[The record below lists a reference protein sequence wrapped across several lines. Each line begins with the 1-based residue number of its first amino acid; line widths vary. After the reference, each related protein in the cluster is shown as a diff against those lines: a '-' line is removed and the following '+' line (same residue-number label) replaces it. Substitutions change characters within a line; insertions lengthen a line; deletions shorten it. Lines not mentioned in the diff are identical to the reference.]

1 VFIVPSNVR
10 VTDNTWKT
18 LREIAT
24 QAGESMQVILEK
36 AVEDYRRKI
45 LLEEANKAYLALK
58 NDSEAWQGE
67 KKERLEWD
75 ETLKDN
81 LEENE

>member
-1 VFIVPSNVR
+1 MPSNVR

-18 LREIAT
+18 LRKIAT

-36 AVEDYRRKI
+36 AVEDYRRKM

-58 NDSEAWQGE
+58 NDPEAWQDE

-75 ETLKDN
+75 DTLKDN

>member
-1 VFIVPSNVR
+1 MPSNVR

>member
-1 VFIVPSNVR
+1 MPSNVR

-58 NDSEAWQGE
+58 NDSEAWQDE